1 MIEEAHMQ
9 THPQSV
15 LQQLAAYPSAD
26 APFLSI
32 YLDWMPDGNGKRP
45 SLRILEDELAA
56 VAERMAG
63 DAVYRD
69 GFTADRKRIMTYLNH
84 EAPKDA
90 RGIAIFAC
98 HDQGIWMTLPIQATV
113 ETTIVVDRY
122 PHLFQL
128 ARLIDNHEPCAV
140 VLAEGQEA
148 RIFVI
153 GLNDAEQI
161 AETEAAE
168 KIKRF
173 DQGGQAQMLFQ
184 RRTDNLIKAHMKDL
198 AAQLETI
205 IDRYDVRHVI
215 IAGNDSIKGMVM
227 AALTAPITARLVDYI
242 HLEPNSSMKTI
253 LETIEPML
261 HEAEQR
267 QEAEQMAQLEK
278 QVTAKGGLGALG
290 VAETALA
297 LSKGQVQTLLMLQG
311 FSGTGGECVNCG
323 MLRAGQRDKCP
334 YDGADMRPVELR
346 EAFTLRAVQ
355 QSADVQVIAAS
366 DYLIEHEAVGAL
378 LRYRD
383 EPQAK
388 AVAG

>member
-1 MIEEAHMQ
+1 ME

-15 LQQLAAYPSAD
+15 LQALAAYPGAD

-32 YLDWMPDGNGKRP
+32 YLDWVPDGSGKRP
-45 SLRILEDELAA
+45 SLRLLEDELAA
-56 VAERMAG
+56 IADRMAG
-63 DAVYRD
+63 DAAYRD
-69 GFTADRKRIMTYLNH
+69 GFAADRERIMTYLNR
-84 EAPKDA
+84 EAPRDA

-98 HDQGIWMTLPIQATV
+98 HDQGIWMTLPLQATV
-113 ETTIVVDRY
+113 ETSIAVDRY
-122 PHLFQL
+122 AHIFQL
-128 ARLIDNHEPCAV
+128 ARLIDDHKACAV

-161 AETEAAE
+161 AETEASE
-168 KIKRF
+168 KIKRV

-205 IDRYDVRHVI
+205 IARYDVRHVI

-227 AALTAPITARLVDYI
+227 AALTAPITARLIDYI

-267 QEAEQMAQLEK
+267 QEAEQMAELEK

-323 MLRAGQRDKCP
+323 MLRAGQRDTCP

-346 EAFTLRAVQ
+346 EAFTLRAMQ
-355 QSADVQVIAAS
+355 QSADVQIIAAS
-366 DYLIEHEAVGAL
+366 DYLGEHEAVGAL

>member
-1 MIEEAHMQ
+1 ME

-15 LQQLAAYPSAD
+15 LQALAAYQGSD
-26 APFLSI
+26 EPFLSI
-32 YLDWMPDGNGKRP
+32 YLDWMPDGNSKRP
-45 SLRILEDELAA
+45 SLRLLEDEFAA
-56 VAERMAG
+56 IAERMAG

-69 GFTADRKRIMTYLNH
+69 GFAADRERIMTYLNR

-90 RGIAIFAC
+90 RGIVIFAC
-98 HDQGIWMTLPIQATV
+98 QDQGIWMTLPIQATV
-113 ETTIVVDRY
+113 ETAIAVDRY
-122 PHLFQL
+122 PHTFQL
-128 ARLIDNHEPCAV
+128 ARLIDDHESCAV

-161 AETEAAE
+161 AQTEATE

-198 AAQLETI
+198 AAQLEKI
-205 IDRYDVRHVI
+205 IARYDVRHVI
-215 IAGNDSIKGMVM
+215 IAGNNSIKGMVM

-242 HLEPNSSMKTI
+242 HLEPNSSKKTI

-261 HEAEQR
+261 HEAGRR
-267 QEAEQMAQLEK
+267 QEAELLAELEK
-278 QVTAKGGLGALG
+278 HVTAKGGLGTLG

-297 LSKGQVQTLLMLQG
+297 LSKGQVQTLLMLQSFG
-311 FSGTGGECVNCG
+311 GTGSECVNCG
-323 MLRAGQRDKCP
+323 VLRAGQRDRCP
-334 YDGADMRPVELR
+334 YDGADMRPVDLR

-355 QSADVQVIAAS
+355 QNADIQIVEAS
-366 DYLIEHEAVGAL
+366 DYLMDHEAVGAL

-383 EPQAK
+383 ELQSK

>member
-1 MIEEAHMQ
+1 ME

-15 LQQLAAYPSAD
+15 LQTLAAYQQAD
-26 APFLSI
+26 DPFLSI
-32 YLDWMPDGNGKRP
+32 YLDWTPDGNGKR
-45 SLRILEDELAA
+45 SSIRLLKDELATA
-56 VAERMAG
+56 AERMAG

-69 GFTADRKRIMTYLNH
+69 GFVADSERIMSYLDR

-90 RGIAIFAC
+90 RGIVIFAC
-98 HDQGIWMTLPIQATV
+98 HAQGIWMALPLQATV
-113 ETTIVVDRY
+113 ENAFAVDRY
-122 PHLFQL
+122 PHTFQL
-128 ARLIDNHEPCAV
+128 ARLIDDHESCAV

-161 AETEAAE
+161 AETAAAE

-205 IDRYDVRHVI
+205 IARYDVRHVI

-227 AALTAPITARLVDYI
+227 SALTAPITARLVDYI

-253 LETIEPML
+253 LETIEPIL
-261 HEAEQR
+261 HEAERR
-267 QEAEQMAQLEK
+267 QEGELLAELEK
-278 QVTAKGGLGALG
+278 HVTAKGGLGTLG

-297 LSKGQVQTLLMLQG
+297 LSKGQVQTLLMLQSFG
-311 FSGTGGECVNCG
+311 GTGGECQNCG
-323 MLRAGQRDKCP
+323 MLRAGQRDTCP

-355 QSADVQVIAAS
+355 QSADIQIVEAS
-366 DYLIEHEAVGAL
+366 DYLVEHEEVGAL

-383 EPQAK
+383 ETQSK

>member
-1 MIEEAHMQ
+1 ME

-15 LQQLAAYPSAD
+15 LQQLAAYPGAD
-26 APFLSI
+26 EPFLSI

-63 DAVYRD
+63 DAAHRD
-69 GFTADRKRIMTYLNH
+69 GFAADQERVMTYLNR

-98 HDQGIWMTLPIQATV
+98 HDQGIWMTLPIQAAV
-113 ETTIVVDRY
+113 ETRVVVERS
-122 PHLFQL
+122 PQIFQL
-128 ARLIDNHEPCAV
+128 AQLIDDYEPCAV
-140 VLAEGQEA
+140 VLAESQEA

-153 GLNDAEQI
+153 GLDYAEQI
-161 AETEAAE
+161 AETEATE

-198 AAQLETI
+198 AAELERVI
-205 IDRYDVRHVI
+205 ARFHVQHVI
-215 IAGNDSIKGMVM
+215 IAGNDSIKGIVM
-227 AALTAPITARLVDYI
+227 AALTAPITARLIDYI
-242 HLEPNSSMKTI
+242 HLEPDSSMKSI
-253 LETIEPML
+253 LETIEPMV

-267 QEAEQMAQLEK
+267 QEAEMLAELEK
-278 QVTAKGGLGALG
+278 HITAKGGLGSLG

-297 LSKGQVQTLLMLQG
+297 LSKGQVQTLLMLQS

-323 MLRAGQRDKCP
+323 MLRAGQRDTCP
-334 YDGADMRPVELR
+334 YDGADMRPVDLR
-346 EAFTLRAVQ
+346 EAFTLRAAQ
-355 QSADVQVIAAS
+355 QSADIQIVKAS
-366 DYLIEHEAVGAL
+366 DYLAAHESVGAL